1 MTAIMTIPE
10 TLPTRKVLFPFPAS
24 LISSGASGFS
34 SSTTG
39 FGVSSLSSP
48 SKIYDLLQKIQ
59 IMYLSYLELQQE
71 YRQFS
76 WSMVRK
82 DNRFLENYYQNTLL
96 RFCRRQVFDKQR
108 GIDTFRSRQFL
119 LSNLNQPKN

>member
-1 MTAIMTIPE
+1 MMTAIMTIPE

-48 SKIYDLLQKIQ
+48 SLVFGASTGISTI
-59 IMYLSYLELQQE
+59 
-71 YRQFS
+71 
-76 WSMVRK
+76 
-82 DNRFLENYYQNTLL
+82 FLEHGPE
-96 RFCRRQVFDKQR
+96 RQPLYGK
-108 GIDTFRSRQFL
+108 L
-119 LSNLNQPKN
+119 LSKYASSLLPSTSF